1 MQMNWTEASNLAAI
15 GAGKGKDLGS
25 QLWQWARAYLKDLKN
40 LPMINYCN
48 MNKVLIED
56 EEIRQDVQLHLQSLG
71 KYFKALDIVE
81 YSAQPEVMERWGHD
95 KPISERT
102 ARNWLHAMEYRY
114 GTERKGQYF
123 DGHEWSDVVKYRQDV
138 FLAKWLELEER
149 MVVFGKDG
157 EIVSQPDPTL
167 YRIVPITHDEST
179 FYANDQRKIRWV
191 HLSEGPVPIRKGD
204 STSLMVSD
212 FCSPDLPGGWLR
224 AKDGTREA
232 RLFFKA
238 GKNRDGYFTSEDILE
253 TTRNAIDLFEAHFP
267 PESGVRALFL
277 FDNAKTHQKRA
288 ANALSA
294 RKMPKSTR
302 PWPPNGPKMRD
313 GKYPN
318 GQPQSLYFANDH
330 PDPDKAGLFKGMELI
345 LRERGLWPS
354 GGLRA
359 ECEGFKCADPDR
371 KFDCCARRFLFNQP
385 DFINQKSLLQELV
398 ESRGH
403 HFLYYPKFHCEL
415 NFIEMCWGRAK
426 YAYQMYGVP
435 RNEAQQEERVR
446 QALDSVSHL
455 SMVRFANRSAQFMSA
470 YRQGLSGSQ
479 AAWANKK
486 YHSHRTLPPEL
497 VAEIKEKST

>member
-1 MQMNWTEASNLAAI
+1 R
-15 GAGKGKDLGS
+15 
-25 QLWQWARAYLKDLKN
+25 QLRQWARAYLKDSKN
-40 LPMINYCN
+40 LPTIRYCN
-48 MNKVLIED
+48 GSKALIED

-71 KYFKALDIVE
+71 KYFKASDIVN
-81 YSAQPEVMERWGHD
+81 YSAQSEVMERWGRD

-102 ARNWLHAMEYRY
+102 AHNWLHVMEYRY
-114 GTERKGQYF
+114 GKERKGQYV
-123 DGHEWSDVVKYRQDV
+123 DGHERSDVVKYRQDV
-138 FLAKWLELEER
+138 FLVKWLDLEER
-149 MVVFGKDG
+149 MVVFGKEG

-167 YRIVPITHDEST
+167 SRIVPITHDKST
-179 FYANDQRKIRWV
+179 FYANDQRKTRWV

-204 STSLMVSD
+204 GTSLMVSD
-212 FCSPDLPGGWLR
+212 FCSSDLPGGWLR
-224 AKDGTREA
+224 SKDGTCEA

-238 GKNRDGYFTSEDILE
+238 GKNRDGYFSSEDILE
-253 TTRNAIDLFEAHFP
+253 TTHNAMDLFETHFP

-294 RKMPKSTR
+294 RKMPKSSH
-302 PWPPNGPKMRD
+302 PKMRD
-313 GKYPN
+313 GIYTN
-318 GQPQSLYFANDH
+318 GQPQPLYFADDH
-330 PDPDKAGLFKGMELI
+330 PDPDKAGLFKGMEVI

-354 GGLRA
+354 GRLRA
-359 ECEGFKCADPDR
+359 ECEGFKCADPNR
-371 KFDCCARRFLFNQP
+371 KFDCCARRLLFNQP

-426 YAYQMYGVP
+426 YAYRMYGIP
-435 RNEAQQEERVR
+435 WNEAQQAERVR

-455 SMVRFANRSAQFMSA
+455 SMVRFANQSVRFMRA

-497 VAEIKEKST
+497 VAKIKEKST